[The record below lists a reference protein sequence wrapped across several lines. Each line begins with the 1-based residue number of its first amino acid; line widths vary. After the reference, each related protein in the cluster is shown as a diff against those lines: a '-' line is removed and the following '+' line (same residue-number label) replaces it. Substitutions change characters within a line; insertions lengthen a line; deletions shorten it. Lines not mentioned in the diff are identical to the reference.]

1 MSATR
6 GNGEHWKSLES
17 VGISR
22 KELALAEALQM
33 EYDALTRLRQ
43 DKEETQAKQ
52 NTDQP
57 LISWDDPIPDYNKPA
72 VRNDC
77 HNIKVMR
84 GLSGSD
90 PTLNYNGQEVSRA
103 LGTNTTTSSSLL
115 PEPENQPW
123 LKEPLS
129 SDYLYIFDSTGRDF
143 PLNSTSCHNSGSS
156 ISPKNLS
163 PPPLPP
169 RIAIWNTSE
178 VNQTSLKGSQPNDIN
193 MFSSAHERADGK
205 LLGRRISEEDAYS
218 TVDYDGINDAIT
230 RLNLKSTYDTD
241 LLREAT
247 WSWKE
252 GRSIFEKE
260 SSGKPVA
267 RSKTMPPQ
275 VPPRTYVSRSGGRKN
290 GAPNKNRRIS
300 ADPVS
305 PFFGSEKDVHMRT
318 LCPSG
323 RNGLLLVIERKG
335 SHHCLH
341 PAYHVCELHQ

>member
-6 GNGEHWKSLES
+6 GNGEQWKSLES
-17 VGISR
+17 MGISR

-33 EYDALTRLRQ
+33 EYDALSRLRQ
-43 DKEETQAKQ
+43 DKEDSQAKQ

-57 LISWDDPIPDYNKPA
+57 LISWEEPVLDYNKSV

-90 PTLNYNGQEVSRA
+90 PTLSYNTLSDQEVSRA
-103 LGTNTTTSSSLL
+103 FGTNNTTSSSLL
-115 PEPENQPW
+115 PEPENRHW
-123 LKEPLS
+123 LKGPLS
-129 SDYLYIFDSTGRDF
+129 SDYLYIFDSSEGNCLTE
-143 PLNSTSCHNSGSS
+143 PLNRTCHPDSGGSS
-156 ISPKNLS
+156 SPKKLS

-169 RIAIWNTSE
+169 RIAIWNAPE
-178 VNQTSLKGSQPNDIN
+178 VNQASLKGPQPNDIN

-205 LLGRRISEEDAYS
+205 LLGRRISEEDPYS

-241 LLREAT
+241 FLREAT

-252 GRSIFEKE
+252 GRSIYEKE

-275 VPPRTYVSRSGGRKN
+275 VPPRTYGSRFGERKN
-290 GAPNKNRRIS
+290 VTTNKNRRIS
-300 ADPVS
+300 ADPVRPIFVIKMMHVRS
-305 PFFGSEKDVHMRT
+305 PSA
-318 LCPSG
+318 SG
-323 RNGLLLVIERKG
+323 RV
-335 SHHCLH
+335 
-341 PAYHVCELHQ
+341 

>member
-6 GNGEHWKSLES
+6 GNGEHWQSLES

-33 EYDALTRLRQ
+33 EYDALSRLRQ
-43 DKEETQAKQ
+43 DKEENQAKQ

-57 LISWDDPIPDYNKPA
+57 LISWDDPILDYNIPA

-90 PTLNYNGQEVSRA
+90 STLNYNALSGQEVSKA
-103 LGTNTTTSSSLL
+103 LGTNNTTSSRLV
-115 PEPENQPW
+115 PEAESQPW
-123 LKEPLS
+123 LKNPLS
-129 SDYLYIFDSTGRDF
+129 SDYLYIFDSTERDF
-143 PLNSTSCHNSGSS
+143 LNDPLNSTPCQHSNGGR
-156 ISPKNLS
+156 SPKKLS

-169 RIAIWNTSE
+169 RITIWNTSE
-178 VNQTSLKGSQPNDIN
+178 ANQASVKGPQPNNIN
-193 MFSSAHERADGK
+193 MFSSSHERADGK
-205 LLGRRISEEDAYS
+205 LLGRRISEEDQYS

-275 VPPRTYVSRSGGRKN
+275 VPPRTYVSRCGGWKN
-290 GAPNKNRRIS
+290 AALNKNRRIS
-300 ADPVS
+300 ADPVRQ
-305 PFFGSEKDVHMRT
+305 F
-318 LCPSG
+318 
-323 RNGLLLVIERKG
+323 
-335 SHHCLH
+335 
-341 PAYHVCELHQ
+341 HVNKNMDI